1 MIMTKFGQTM
11 NDALLRKRA
20 FILKTLLTKYGS
32 SNYSNL
38 SFYKCADEWIARN
51 EKYPGGLYGF
61 YKDYYAKKDH

>member
-1 MIMTKFGQTM
+1 M

-38 SFYKCADEWIARN
+38 SFYKCADEWI
-51 EKYPGGLYGF
+51 EKQVTSAGIVSYF
-61 YKDYYAKKDH
+61 KAYYNK